1 MLFKNTLFKIL
12 LFTSALALLSYRWM
26 EDDFSKL
33 IASRLQEYRRVFPQE
48 KAFLH
53 TDKPY
58 YVAGDTLWFSAYLA
72 EGSIHFADSA
82 SRVLYVDLVE
92 KRTGKNMALKRI
104 KLDGGYG
111 NGDIK
116 LNDALPVG
124 AYTIRAYT
132 NWMRNFPEDYYFHKD
147 LYVFNTETDN
157 HETTASALDVQFFPE
172 GGQLVSGLSTR
183 IGFKA
188 TDQSGLGAEVS
199 GFVLNQENDT
209 IAAIKSEHLG
219 MGRFPFEP
227 VAGQKYTAFLRKKSE
242 AYRRFDFPEIKSEG
256 FTMIVNNLTTT
267 DKMRVLVYSNF
278 PDNTDKEVNI
288 VAQTRG
294 LVAFAAKGK
303 VSKKGLQLTVPTATL
318 PDGITQLTLFDSQNK
333 PVSERLVYV
342 DHGERLGLKISTNKN
357 SFNPRE
363 KTEVEIMISDTAG
376 NPVETNLSIAVTDAG
391 QIAQQSYDQNI
402 ISYLLLSS
410 DLRGFIEQPAYYF
423 DTTKTDRKIKLDLL
437 MMTQG
442 WRRFDWT
449 DVLQESH
456 TAPTR
461 FVEHGFSIQG
471 EVKKG
476 NRKVTDKVMLSVFL
490 TNDSINTFLTTESG
504 ESGRF
509 SLDNLIFNDSLNV
522 RLQGMNA
529 KNSAGLNIILAP
541 FDPPKFTI
549 LQIPFYPVTVDAV
562 KMTEYLKRAGE
573 YLEIERKIRAS
584 REKLLKEITI
594 KGKREEE
601 RDSRKLY
608 SRADA
613 SIKVTPQMTGAANT
627 ILDMLQGRVAGVSV
641 MGSGQNATVSIRG
654 SRTEPTF
661 LLDGMP
667 VDKDLI
673 TSLSVFDVE
682 SIDVLKGA
690 SAAIYGSRGGSGVI
704 SILTKRGNSSYD
716 YSKDIT
722 PGVTV
727 SKIAGFDIPR
737 KFYEPRYDLKRPEDA
752 KPDYRATIHW
762 APILRT
768 GKDGK
773 VKFSYFNTDASTNV
787 NIRVEA
793 LTAWG
798 IPGSAET
805 VYSVR

>member
-1 MLFKNTLFKIL
+1 MLSKNTLFKVS
-12 LFTSALALLSYRWM
+12 LFTLALALASYRWV

-33 IASRLQEYRRVFPQE
+33 IVSRLQEYRRVFPQE

-72 EGSIHFADSA
+72 EGAIHFADSA
-82 SRVLYVDLVE
+82 SRVLYVDLME
-92 KRTGKNMALKRI
+92 KRTGKNISIRRV

-116 LNDALPVG
+116 LNDALPSG

-132 NWMRNFPEDYYFHKD
+132 NWMRNFPEDYFFHKD
-147 LYVFNTETDN
+147 LYVFNNGTNTPETVTSN
-157 HETTASALDVQFFPE
+157 LDVQFFPE
-172 GGQLVSGLSTR
+172 GGQLVAGLSTR
-183 IGFKA
+183 VGFKA
-188 TDQSGLGAEVS
+188 IDQSGLGAEVN
-199 GFVLNQENDT
+199 GFVLNQKNDT
-209 IAAIKSEHLG
+209 IAALKSEHLG
-219 MGRFPFEP
+219 MGKFPFEP
-227 VAGQKYTAFLRKKSE
+227 VAGEKYTAFVRKKSD
-242 AYRRFDFPEIKSEG
+242 AYQRFDFPEVKSEG

-267 DKMRVLVYSNF
+267 DKMRILVYANF
-278 PDNTDKEVNI
+278 PDNMDKEVNI

-303 VSKKGLQLTVPTATL
+303 VSKKGLQLNVPVNEL

-333 PVSERLVYV
+333 PVCERLVFV
-342 DHGERLGLKISTNKN
+342 DHGERLHLKISTNKN
-357 SFNPRE
+357 LFNPRE
-363 KTEVEIMISDTAG
+363 KTEVEIMVTDTADK
-376 NPVETNLSIAVTDAG
+376 PVETMLSVSVTDEG
-391 QIAQQSYDQNI
+391 QIAPQPYDQNI

-410 DLRGFIEQPAYYF
+410 DLRGIIEQPAYYF

-442 WRRFDWT
+442 WRRFNWA

-461 FVEHGFSIQG
+461 FVEQGFSIQG

-476 NRKVTDKVMLSVFL
+476 NKKLADKVMLSVFL

-504 ESGRF
+504 ETGRF
-509 SLDNLIFNDSLNV
+509 ALDNLIFNDSLNV
-522 RLQGMNA
+522 RLQGMNS
-529 KNSAGLNIILAP
+529 KNNAGLNIIMAP

-549 LQIPFYPVTVDAV
+549 HKIPFYPVTVDAL
-562 KMTEYLKRAGE
+562 KMAEYLKRAEE

-613 SIKVTPQMTGAANT
+613 SIKVTPQMTGAANS

-641 MGSGQNATVSIRG
+641 MGSGSNATVSIRG

-673 TSLSVFDVE
+673 TSLSIFDVE

-690 SAAIYGSRGGSGVI
+690 SAAIYGSRGGGGVI
-704 SILTKRGNSSYD
+704 SVLTKRGNSAYD
-716 YSKDIT
+716 YSQDIT

-727 SKIAGFDIPR
+727 AKIAGFNVPR
-737 KFYEPRYDLKRPEDA
+737 KFYEPRYDLKRPEDL
-752 KPDYRATIHW
+752 KPDYRTTIHW
-762 APILRT
+762 APMLRT
-768 GKDGK
+768 KQDGK
-773 VKFSYFNTDASTNV
+773 VKFSYFNTDASTKV

-805 VYSVR
+805 GYSVR